1 MSEQQVTRR
10 ILPLNVQLERRLSKQ
25 IFHRLIEIVMFL
37 LLTVTIIIFG
47 WGIKRSQS
55 LHKQTSADLQKVIQ
69 DYGELLQFAS
79 DFNSGNLTNLSTT
92 FQHYVLEKYS
102 HIVTKQE
109 VKADLF
115 FLDETGRPYLSNLM
129 DLSED
134 EATTLARQWQLI
146 KPTNIKPNSLVIA
159 VSRGIEPALWLAYA
173 DNTSQCKALLK
184 IRANNFAKSLAAE
197 PMYNLLVH
205 EDYWAL
211 APNGSH
217 ILDAISQLPETL
229 RNKQGFYFAN
239 KQLYYVVNS
248 ALFNDELYL
257 YTVWNVSLIVML
269 LLVIALTSLILFS
282 LLYALSKKNS
292 RLLAAE
298 FTRDI
303 AHVQTAFNE
312 AEQGNLDYKLAIDSS
327 LEMQAIGKG
336 YQAMMQSLKRQ
347 MQENAE
353 LERIVADEQIKQLG
367 SQFTNHFLF
376 NTLDNIYYMCRL
388 SPDLAE
394 KMVMNLAK
402 LLRYNTHSPNEKVT
416 IGEDLQ
422 YIRLY
427 LEIVKI
433 RFRDSFKYEIAMD
446 ESVEDYVLPKL
457 LIQPIIENALKY
469 GRQSQA
475 VTILE
480 IKVKQVGP
488 NIEIACH
495 DNGPGMSETVLKR
508 LKNNLQKEENL
519 TTHLGLY
526 NVARRI
532 ALTYG
537 EKYGLDL
544 KNTAGLTVTVTI
556 PAEKE
561 LD

>member
-146 KPTNIKPNSLVIA
+146 KPTSIKPNSLVTA

-248 ALFNDELYL
+248 ALFTDELYL

-282 LLYALSKKNS
+282 LLYALSKRNS

-544 KNTAGLTVTVTI
+544 KNAAGLTVTVTI

>member
-248 ALFNDELYL
+248 ALFTDELYL

>member
-217 ILDAISQLPETL
+217 ILDAISQLPEAL

-248 ALFNDELYL
+248 ALFTDELYL

>member
-1 MSEQQVTRR
+1 MSEQQATRR

-146 KPTNIKPNSLVIA
+146 KPTNIKPNSLVTA

-282 LLYALSKKNS
+282 LLYALSKRNS

-469 GRQSQA
+469 GR
-475 VTILE
+475 
-480 IKVKQVGP
+480 
-488 NIEIACH
+488 
-495 DNGPGMSETVLKR
+495 
-508 LKNNLQKEENL
+508 
-519 TTHLGLY
+519 
-526 NVARRI
+526 
-532 ALTYG
+532 
-537 EKYGLDL
+537 
-544 KNTAGLTVTVTI
+544 
-556 PAEKE
+556 
-561 LD
+561 

>member
-1 MSEQQVTRR
+1 MSEQQATRR

-217 ILDAISQLPETL
+217 ILDAISQLPEAL

-248 ALFNDELYL
+248 ALFTDELYL

>member
-55 LHKQTSADLQKVIQ
+55 LHKQTSADLKKVIQ

-217 ILDAISQLPETL
+217 ILDAISQLPEAL

-248 ALFNDELYL
+248 ALFTDELYL

-544 KNTAGLTVTVTI
+544 KNAAGLTVTVTI

>member
-1 MSEQQVTRR
+1 MSEQQATRR

-217 ILDAISQLPETL
+217 ILDAISQLPEAL

-248 ALFNDELYL
+248 ALFTDELYL

-544 KNTAGLTVTVTI
+544 KNAAGLTVTVTI

>member
-217 ILDAISQLPETL
+217 ILDAISQLPEAL

-248 ALFNDELYL
+248 ALFTDELYL

-544 KNTAGLTVTVTI
+544 KNAAGLTVTVTI

>member
-248 ALFNDELYL
+248 ALFTDELYL

-282 LLYALSKKNS
+282 LLYALSKRNS

>member
-146 KPTNIKPNSLVIA
+146 KPTSIKPNSLVTA

-248 ALFNDELYL
+248 ALFTDELYL

-544 KNTAGLTVTVTI
+544 KNAAGLTVTVTI

>member
-1 MSEQQVTRR
+1 MSEQQATRR

-146 KPTNIKPNSLVIA
+146 KPTNIKPNSLVTA

-282 LLYALSKKNS
+282 LLYALSKRNS

-544 KNTAGLTVTVTI
+544 KNAAGLTVTVTI

>member
-1 MSEQQVTRR
+1 MSEQQATRR

-146 KPTNIKPNSLVIA
+146 KPTNIKPNSLVTA

-282 LLYALSKKNS
+282 LLYALSKRNS

-544 KNTAGLTVTVTI
+544 KNAVGLTVTVTI

>member
-248 ALFNDELYL
+248 ALFTDELYL

-282 LLYALSKKNS
+282 LLYALSKRNS

-544 KNTAGLTVTVTI
+544 KNAAGLTVTVTI

>member
-1 MSEQQVTRR
+1 
-10 ILPLNVQLERRLSKQ
+10 
-25 IFHRLIEIVMFL
+25 
-37 LLTVTIIIFG
+37 
-47 WGIKRSQS
+47 
-55 LHKQTSADLQKVIQ
+55 
-69 DYGELLQFAS
+69 
-79 DFNSGNLTNLSTT
+79 
-92 FQHYVLEKYS
+92 
-102 HIVTKQE
+102 
-109 VKADLF
+109 
-115 FLDETGRPYLSNLM
+115 
-129 DLSED
+129 
-134 EATTLARQWQLI
+134 
-146 KPTNIKPNSLVIA
+146 
-159 VSRGIEPALWLAYA
+159 
-173 DNTSQCKALLK
+173 
-184 IRANNFAKSLAAE
+184 
-197 PMYNLLVH
+197 
-205 EDYWAL
+205 
-211 APNGSH
+211 
-217 ILDAISQLPETL
+217 
-229 RNKQGFYFAN
+229 
-239 KQLYYVVNS
+239 
-248 ALFNDELYL
+248 
-257 YTVWNVSLIVML
+257 ML

>member
-1 MSEQQVTRR
+1 MSEQQATRR

-146 KPTNIKPNSLVIA
+146 KPTNIKPNSLVTA

-217 ILDAISQLPETL
+217 ILDAISQLPEAL

-282 LLYALSKKNS
+282 LLYALSKRNS

-544 KNTAGLTVTVTI
+544 KNAAGLTVTVTI

>member
-1 MSEQQVTRR
+1 MSEQQATRR

-248 ALFNDELYL
+248 ALFTDELYL

-282 LLYALSKKNS
+282 LLYALSKRNS

-544 KNTAGLTVTVTI
+544 KNAAGLTVTVTI